1 MHAIY
6 EIISELKS
14 TLPERKE
21 LNRIKAKVAKKYRL
35 KKIPTNAD
43 ILAMVEDEDLPVL
56 LPILQKRPI
65 RTISGIAIVAV
76 MARPYPCPGECIYCP
91 VGENSPQS
99 YTGEEPASLRA
110 KRANYDPYVQVFDRL
125 LQLKQIGHPV
135 DKVELIV
142 MGGTFTSQPQ
152 EYQEWF
158 VKRSIK
164 AMNDFGMEETATQS
178 LDQVQMQNEMSAVR
192 NVGITFE
199 TRPDFVETAQVDRM
213 LEYGVTRV
221 ELGVQ
226 TLRDSVY
233 EMVNRG
239 HKVEDVVNAT
249 KILRDAGL
257 KVGYHMM
264 PGLFSDFD
272 EDLEMFRALFKDDRF
287 KPDFL
292 KIYPTLVI
300 EGTELYELWKRGEYR
315 PYSDEEATELICKI
329 KGLMPKWVRTMR
341 IQRDIPKKL
350 IVAGVKKG
358 DIGAIVHEKLKE
370 AHIRCRCIRCRDV
383 GHLAYRGKIIDEEH
397 VEILTEEYKAGGG
410 IEHFISI
417 EDTGN
422 DALIAYLR
430 LRLFDCAVV
439 RELRVLG
446 PMVPIGGRIKEAKQ
460 HKGWGSILLEKAEE
474 LCIKD
479 GRKNVLVTSAIGTRE
494 YYRQRGYRRLGPYME
509 KPLRETGII

>member
-1 MHAIY
+1 MQAIY
-6 EIISELKS
+6 EIIDELKS

-21 LNRIKAKVAKKYRL
+21 LNRIKAKVAKKYGL

-43 ILAMVEDEDLPVL
+43 ILAMVEEEDLPVL
-56 LPILQKRPI
+56 GPILQKKPI

-99 YTGEEPASLRA
+99 YTGEEPAALRA
-110 KRANYDPYVQVFDRL
+110 KRAKYDPYVQVSDRL
-125 LQLKQIGHPV
+125 SQLKHIGHPV

-142 MGGTFTSQPQ
+142 MGGTFTAQPP

-158 VKRSIK
+158 VKRCLE
-164 AMNDFGMEETATQS
+164 AMNDFGTGESAAQS
-178 LDQVQMQNEMSAVR
+178 LEEVQMQNETAVVR
-192 NVGITFE
+192 NVGTTFE
-199 TRPDFVETAQVDRM
+199 TRPDFVGTAQIDKM

-233 EMVNRG
+233 ERVNRG
-239 HKVEDVVNAT
+239 HRVEDVVNAT

-272 EDLEMFRALFKDDRF
+272 EDLEMFQTLFKDERF

-292 KIYPTLVI
+292 KIYPALVI
-300 EGTELYELWKRGEYR
+300 KGTGLYELWKRGEYR
-315 PYSDEEATELICKI
+315 PYSDEEAIELICKI
-329 KGLMPKWVRTMR
+329 KSLMPKWVRTMR

-370 AHIRCRCIRCRDV
+370 KCRCIRCRDA
-383 GHLAYRGKIIDEEH
+383 GHLEYRGKIIDERNA
-397 VEILTEEYKAGGG
+397 EILTEKYKASGGV
-410 IEHFISI
+410 EYFISV
-417 EDTGN
+417 EDIKN

-430 LRLFDCAVV
+430 LRLFNSAVV

-446 PMVPIGGRIKEAKQ
+446 PMVPIGGRIKEARQ
-460 HKGWGSILLEKAEE
+460 HKGWGGMLLEKAEE
-474 LCIKD
+474 ICMKD
-479 GRKNVLVTSAIGTRE
+479 GRESVFVTSAIGTRE
-494 YYRQRGYRRLGPYME
+494 YYRHRGYRRVGPYME
-509 KPLRETGII
+509 KPLKEAQAI

>member
-1 MHAIY
+1 MQAIY
-6 EIISELKS
+6 EIIDELKS

-21 LNRIKAKVAKKYRL
+21 LNRIKAKVAKKYSL

-43 ILAMVEDEDLPVL
+43 ILAMVEEEDLPVL
-56 LPILQKRPI
+56 RPILQKKPI
-65 RTISGIAIVAV
+65 RTISGIAVAAV
-76 MARPYPCPGECIYCP
+76 MARPYPCPGKCIYCP

-99 YTGEEPASLRA
+99 YTGEEPAALRA
-110 KRANYDPYVQVFDRL
+110 KRANYDPYKQVSDRL
-125 LQLKQIGHPV
+125 SQLKQIGHPV

-142 MGGTFTSQPQ
+142 MGGTFNAQPP
-152 EYQEWF
+152 EYQELF
-158 VKRSIK
+158 VKRCFE
-164 AMNDFGMEETATQS
+164 AMNDFGTDESEAQS
-178 LDQVQMQNEMSAVR
+178 LNDAQMQNETATVR
-192 NVGITFE
+192 NVGMTFE
-199 TRPDFVETAQVDRM
+199 TRPDFAGNAQIDKM

-226 TLRDSVY
+226 TLRDSTY
-233 EMVNRG
+233 ERVNRG
-239 HKVEDVVNAT
+239 HKMKDVINAT

-272 EDLEMFRALFKDDRF
+272 EDLEMFRTLFEDERF

-300 EGTELYELWKRGEYR
+300 RGTGLYELWKRGEYQ
-315 PYSDEEATELICKI
+315 PYSDEEAIELIFKI

-358 DIGAIVHEKLKE
+358 DIGAIVHEKLKQRGT
-370 AHIRCRCIRCRDV
+370 HCRCIRCRDV
-383 GHLAYRGKIIDEEH
+383 GHLTYGGEITEGEN
-397 VEILTEEYKAGGG
+397 VEILTERYRAGGG
-410 IEHFISI
+410 TEYFISA
-417 EDTGN
+417 EDTKN

-430 LRLFDCAVV
+430 LRLSNRVIV

-446 PMVPIGGRIKEAKQ
+446 PMVPIGDRGEEAEQ
-460 HKGWGSILLEKAEE
+460 HKGWGSMLLEKAER
-474 LCIKD
+474 ISTKD
-479 GRKNVLVTSAIGTRE
+479 GRESVLVTSAVGTRE
-494 YYRQRGYRRLGPYME
+494 YYRQRGYRSHGPYME
-509 KPLRETGII
+509 KPLKD